1 MKSQFRLVNAFAAAA
16 LVYNNWFAAD
26 FSGYFIHDMIDV
38 IAHGPPSNV
47 REVVPHHIAVLK
59 NC

>member
-1 MKSQFRLVNAFAAAA
+1 VIAVAAAA

>member
-1 MKSQFRLVNAFAAAA
+1 
-16 LVYNNWFAAD
+16 
-26 FSGYFIHDMIDV
+26 MIDV